1 MPMTKIVAIVGRPN
15 VGKSTLFNRLC
26 GGRDAIVDPTSGVT
40 RDRHYGKSDW
50 NGVEFSVIDTGGYV
64 DNSGDIFEE
73 EIKKQV
79 DLAIEESD
87 VILFMVDVKEGLTGL
102 DEDLAKHLRRS
113 KRKVFLVANKLDNYK
128 QVNDIHEFHKLGLGE
143 IYGVSAVSGS
153 GTGEL
158 LDDMVK
164 AFPVVVETHRDAS
177 LQQPGL
183 DTSLPRQIR
192 DAALQQPD
200 GDVLSETE
208 LPKIAIIGRPNA
220 GKSSLVN
227 LLLGN
232 DRTIVPPL
240 PGTTRD
246 SIHSRYQYYGMDFIL
261 IDTAGIRKKA
271 KVTEDIEFYSVMRA
285 IRSIETS
292 DVSILMVDAERG
304 FEAQDLNIFSLVEKN
319 HKGIVI
325 LVNKWDLVE
334 KETNTHKQ
342 FEESIREQII
352 PFCDVPIIF
361 TSVLNKQRI
370 FKAMEMAIEVYK
382 NRSRRISTA
391 VLNDFF
397 LPIVEKSPP
406 PSSKGKYIKIKF
418 VTQLPTRYPSFV
430 FFCNHPQYLKEP
442 YKRFLENR
450 LREQFV
456 FTGVPVE
463 IYFRQK

>member
-1 MPMTKIVAIVGRPN
+1 MTRILAIVGRPN
-15 VGKSTLFNRLC
+15 VGKSSLFNRLC

-50 NGVEFSVIDTGGYV
+50 NGVEFSVIDTGGFV
-64 DNSGDIFEE
+64 DDSGDIFEE

-79 DLAIEESD
+79 RLAIDEAD
-87 VILFMVDVKEGLTGL
+87 VIFFMVDTREGVTPM
-102 DEDLAKHLRRS
+102 DEDLAGHLRRS
-113 KRKVFLVANKLDNYK
+113 GKRVFLVANKLDSNK
-128 QVNDIHEFHKLGLGE
+128 QVDDIHEFYSLGLGE
-143 IYGVSAVSGS
+143 IYGISAISGS

-158 LDDMVK
+158 LDEMVK
-164 AFPVVVETHRDAS
+164 
-177 LQQPGL
+177 
-183 DTSLPRQIR
+183 SLPDTPQTSS
-192 DAALQQPD
+192 DPAA
-200 GDVLSETE
+200 GDDESAQTVVE
-208 LPKIAIIGRPNA
+208 LPKIAIVGRPNA

-232 DRTIVPPL
+232 DRTIVTPI

-246 SIHSRYQYYGMDFIL
+246 SIHSHYQYFGMDFIL

-304 FEAQDLNIFSLVEKN
+304 FEAQDLNIFSLIEKN
-319 HKGIVI
+319 HKGVVI

-334 KETNTHKQ
+334 KETNTSKR
-342 FEESIREQII
+342 FEETIWEQIA
-352 PFCDVPIIF
+352 PFRDVPVIF
-361 TSVLNKQRI
+361 TSVLTKQRV
-370 FKAMEMAIEVYK
+370 FKAMETAVEVYK

-391 VLNDFF
+391 ALNDFF
-397 LPIVEKSPP
+397 LPIIEENPP
-406 PSSKGKYIKIKF
+406 PAVKGKYIRIKF

-450 LREQFV
+450 LRDQFA
-456 FTGVPVE
+456 FTGAPVE

>member
-1 MPMTKIVAIVGRPN
+1 MPNIVAIVGRPN

-26 GGRDAIVDPTSGVT
+26 GGREAIVDPASGVT

-50 NGVEFSVIDTGGYV
+50 NGMEFSVIDTGGYV

-87 VILFMVDVKEGLTGL
+87 VILFMVDIREGLTAM
-102 DEDLAKHLRRS
+102 DEDLAAHLRRS
-113 KRKVFLVANKLDNYK
+113 KRKVFLVANKLDSNK
-128 QVNDIHEFHKLGLGE
+128 QVDDIHEFYRLGLGE
-143 IYGVSAVSGS
+143 IYGVSAISGS

-158 LDDMVK
+158 LDELVK
-164 AFPVVVETHRDAS
+164 VFPDQKIDTEYDTAS
-177 LQQPGL
+177 EEKG
-183 DTSLPRQIR
+183 
-192 DAALQQPD
+192 
-200 GDVLSETE
+200 
-208 LPKIAIIGRPNA
+208 
-220 GKSSLVN
+220 SSGEE
-227 LLLGN
+227 LGN
-232 DRTIVPPL
+232 DRTIVTPL

-304 FEAQDLNIFSLVEKN
+304 FETQDLNIFSLVEKN
-319 HKGIVI
+319 HKGVVI

-334 KETNTHKQ
+334 KGSNTHLQ
-342 FEESIREQII
+342 FEDVIRQRIS
-352 PFCDVPIIF
+352 PFRDVPVIF
-361 TSVLNKQRI
+361 ASVLNKQRI
-370 FKAMEMAIEVYK
+370 FKAMETAIEVYK

-391 VLNDFF
+391 ALNDFF
-397 LPIVEKSPP
+397 LPIIEQSPP

-450 LREQFV
+450 LREKFN
-456 FTGVPVE
+456 FAGVPVE